1 MRNSSSFCI
10 QRAKH
15 EIHQDVGFRRRS
27 GKAADGGQRAC
38 CGNVDELKEVLES
51 IGYYRLSAYRFPYK
65 TVSDSGKTVFR
76 DRDDIRRGNAGL

>member
-1 MRNSSSFCI
+1 MGLRLYFLT
-10 QRAKH
+10 
-15 EIHQDVGFRRRS
+15 
-27 GKAADGGQRAC
+27 C
-38 CGNVDELKEVLES
+38 CGNVDELEEVLEN